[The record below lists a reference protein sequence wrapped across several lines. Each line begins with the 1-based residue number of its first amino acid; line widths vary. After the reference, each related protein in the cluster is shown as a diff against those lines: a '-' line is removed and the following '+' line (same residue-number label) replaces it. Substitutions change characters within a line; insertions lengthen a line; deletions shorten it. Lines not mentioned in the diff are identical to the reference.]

1 MSLDRV
7 DDVSIVDKPREFRM
21 GQQWQDQWLFFT
33 GFITSLERRIIPAF
47 DFHDNAVE
55 LSDSEQNLVIKLIKE
70 DKYDAITRDDWSYD
84 NYRMV
89 SQPHIEMHTLR
100 KFFLTFNR
108 KANYE
113 WVRERVKD
121 GVEKYKEATERLADF
136 SEHLDLPEVP
146 MPTFDESLVTPF
158 VKQTY
163 EAVQEWLDERY
174 DYQNKVTKK
183 LPAVILVLR
192 NARIILGN
200 GNGSPAYTSNEGYF
214 CGDLMDKLYQIREE
228 NDIESI
234 FKRAA
239 AGVEGIKRTFR
250 RKE

>member
-7 DDVSIVDKPREFRM
+7 DDVNIVDKPREFRM
-21 GQQWQDQWLFFT
+21 SQQWQDQWLFFT
-33 GFITSLERRIIPAF
+33 GFVTSLERRIIPAF

-55 LSDSEQNLVIKLIKE
+55 LSDLEQGIVIKLIKE
-70 DKYDAITRDDWSYD
+70 DKYDAITREEYSYD
-84 NYRMV
+84 DCRMV
-89 SQPHIEMHTLR
+89 SQPHIELHTLR

-113 WVRERVKD
+113 WLRERAKD
-121 GVEKYKEATERLADF
+121 GVENYKEATERLADF

-158 VKQTY
+158 VKQAY
-163 EAVQEWLDERY
+163 EAVQGWLDERY

-183 LPAVILVLR
+183 LPAVLLVLR
-192 NARIILGN
+192 NARVLGN
-200 GNGSPAYTSNEGYF
+200 GSNPSLKSTEAYF
-214 CGDLMDKLYQIREE
+214 CGDLIDKLYQIRED

-234 FKRAA
+234 FNRAM
-239 AGVEGIKRTFR
+239 AGVEGIKRTFEK
-250 RKE
+250 KE